1 MNAQPHSPSALQGLR
16 VLDLGTFLAGP
27 FAATQLG
34 EFGAEVIKVE
44 LPDVGDPLRRFGT
57 PTDCGDT
64 LVWLSEARNKKSIT
78 LDLRTPKGAELFK
91 ELVKTADV
99 IIENFQTGTLERW
112 NLGWDVLHE
121 INDQLVMVRITGYGQ
136 TGPYSGRPG
145 FARIGQAFGGLS
157 YLAGYPDRPPVTP
170 GSATIADYMTGL
182 YGAFGA
188 MTALKARD
196 VTGKGQYVDIGLY
209 ESIFRIL
216 DEIAPAYAFKNFVR
230 ERMGPG
236 TVNVVPHSHYPT
248 GDNRWIAIACT
259 SDKIFERLT
268 EVMGKPELAEPDR
281 WGTIAR
287 REAERDDVDALVSE
301 WTSSHNRDELMT
313 LCEKGQVPCGPVY
326 SIDEIFEDPHFAARG
341 NLTTFDDPRSGS
353 FTIPSPVPT
362 MSDTPPSIDSLGPA
376 LGSHNDEIF
385 KDLLGLSEQQIEELK
400 SSGVI

>member
-1 MNAQPHSPSALQGLR
+1 MSEQKQSPTEPALKGLR
-16 VLDLGTFLAGP
+16 VLDVGTFLAGP

-34 EFGAEVIKVE
+34 EFGAEVIKIE
-44 LPDVGDPLRRFGT
+44 LPNVGDPLRRFGT
-57 PTDCGDT
+57 QTDCGDT
-64 LVWLSEARNKKSIT
+64 LVWLSEARNKKCIT
-78 LDLRTPKGAELFK
+78 LDLRTPEGADLFK

-99 IIENFQTGTLERW
+99 VVENFQTGTLERW

-236 TVNVVPHSHYPT
+236 TVKQN
-248 GDNRWIAIACT
+248 
-259 SDKIFERLT
+259 F
-268 EVMGKPELAEPDR
+268 
-281 WGTIAR
+281 
-287 REAERDDVDALVSE
+287 
-301 WTSSHNRDELMT
+301 
-313 LCEKGQVPCGPVY
+313 
-326 SIDEIFEDPHFAARG
+326 
-341 NLTTFDDPRSGS
+341 
-353 FTIPSPVPT
+353 
-362 MSDTPPSIDSLGPA
+362 
-376 LGSHNDEIF
+376 
-385 KDLLGLSEQQIEELK
+385 
-400 SSGVI
+400 